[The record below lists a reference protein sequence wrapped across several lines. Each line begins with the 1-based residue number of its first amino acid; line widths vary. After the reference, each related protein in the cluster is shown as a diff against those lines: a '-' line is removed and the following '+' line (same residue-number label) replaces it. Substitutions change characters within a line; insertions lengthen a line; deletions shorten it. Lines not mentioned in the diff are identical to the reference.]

1 MKTDSLIENSLINDT
16 DYCAAFHTACDI
28 IMELGQRLEILEAK
42 ELLHGFLSDL
52 TSGLMDQAHVLA
64 IARGQI
70 IGKEKQ
76 ARRNKECERLK
87 KELAVAEA
95 TLTVPAIPYRG

>member
-1 MKTDSLIENSLINDT
+1 MTET
-16 DYCAAFHTACDI
+16 ADYREAFHTACAVI
-28 IMELGQRLEILEAK
+28 QELGQRLEEQAT
-42 ELLHGFLSDL
+42 LHGFLSDL
-52 TSGLMDQAHVLA
+52 TSGFMDQSRALA

-95 TLTVPAIPYRG
+95 ALTVPAIPYLEERK